1 MPLDSARIVKMQEM
15 GSLMTFARRYQIA
28 SFFGLA
34 AEEDDDANSADGNQV
49 QNMTTRAS
57 KPDPRAE
64 YKRIHDAMSAAQD
77 ATALAEIMLAN
88 KEAIM
93 LVKNASEQG
102 YAALMAL
109 KDKLVAGY
117 SGEGEA

>member
-1 MPLDSARIVKMQEM
+1 
-15 GSLMTFARRYQIA
+15 
-28 SFFGLA
+28 
-34 AEEDDDANSADGNQV
+34 
-49 QNMTTRAS
+49 
-57 KPDPRAE
+57 
-64 YKRIHDAMSAAQD
+64 MSAAQD

-117 SGEGEA
+117 NGEGEA